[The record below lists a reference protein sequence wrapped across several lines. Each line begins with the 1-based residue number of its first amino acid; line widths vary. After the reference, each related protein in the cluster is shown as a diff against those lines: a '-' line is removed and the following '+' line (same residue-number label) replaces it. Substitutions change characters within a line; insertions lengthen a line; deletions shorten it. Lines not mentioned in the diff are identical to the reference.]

1 MATTPVV
8 PERATRRISGRGL
21 VIFIAAA
28 LAIVAAT
35 FVGVRGLLASPV
47 QATAPDGTVTLH
59 GTWEPYSCDTRLC
72 QGYVQA
78 GGRSVFIV
86 LAAGCAE
93 PARASDVT
101 VRARQDTSLGKGSYR
116 TIGCPG

>member
-1 MATTPVV
+1 M
-8 PERATRRISGRGL
+8 
-21 VIFIAAA
+21 IFIVAAV
-28 LAIVAAT
+28 AIVAAA
-35 FVGVRGLLASPV
+35 FVGVRGLLASPI
-47 QATAPDGTVTLH
+47 QSTAPDGTATLH
-59 GTWEPYSCDTRLC
+59 GTWEPYSCDSHLC

-86 LAAGCAE
+86 LAASCAE
-93 PARASDVT
+93 PARAADIT